1 MVAQASGREETEGD
15 KLGET
20 SAVWKAA
27 SRGVKGTGRPRA
39 MKKAELPLIP
49 EGSKETGGQ
58 PRTPKPF
65 FPSAASIFALLLP
78 FSCFFCVVFTSAF
91 DEER

>member
-1 MVAQASGREETEGD
+1 MAQASGREETEGD

-27 SRGVKGTGRPRA
+27 SRGVKGPGRPRA

-65 FPSAASIFALLLP
+65 FPQLPLSLLYSYPLVV
-78 FSCFFCVVFTSAF
+78 FCVVFISAF